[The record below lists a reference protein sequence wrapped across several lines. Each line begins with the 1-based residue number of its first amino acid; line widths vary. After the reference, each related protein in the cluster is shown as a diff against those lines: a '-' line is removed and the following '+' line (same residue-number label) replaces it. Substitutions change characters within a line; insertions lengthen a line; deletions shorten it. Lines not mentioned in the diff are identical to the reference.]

1 MQSLR
6 PNCGE
11 QLVYVAA
18 LAVAAKIVYGDVEKH
33 ATYRRLYEL
42 TTLRDLDYAFGM
54 QARPHWHN
62 GFAGPSLQIKTLG
75 SILCGFCSQKRCK

>member
-18 LAVAAKIVYGDVEKH
+18 FAVAARILYGDLVKH
-33 ATYRRLYEL
+33 TVYRRLYDD
-42 TTLRDLDYAFGM
+42 TTLQDLDYAFGV
-54 QARPHWHN
+54 QVNPPLPPPPFVTVAVQQP
-62 GFAGPSLQIKTLG
+62 PVLG
-75 SILCGFCSQKRCK
+75 RSQYKV